1 MRKLTGTI
9 VAALMTFAGVG
20 AVASTP
26 AQAATGVEYVALG
39 DSYASGVG
47 AAPYDS
53 SSGDCLR
60 SPNNYPHLW
69 AATHSAYTLTDATCS
84 GATIADVENGQLS
97 ALSSSTGLVS
107 VTVGGNDAQFATV
120 LEACLSQSDSYCETA
135 TSWMSYYATH
145 EMVTDLT
152 GLYNDI
158 HTRAPKALVLDFG
171 YPELLSMTGTCNVI
185 DLDSAKRTAMNGL
198 ADALAEGTLAA
209 STAAGVYYIDMRSQ
223 FSGHGACGS
232 DPWINGVDLSETTA
246 SFHPNATGYEQGYAA
261 KFSATWS

>member
-1 MRKLTGTI
+1 MRKLTSAA
-9 VAALMTFAGVG
+9 VATVTAFAGLG

-26 AQAATGVEYVALG
+26 AQADTGVQYVALG

-60 SPNNYPHLW
+60 SPDNYPHLW
-69 AATHSAYTLTDATCS
+69 AAAHPVYTLTDATCS
-84 GATIADVENGQLS
+84 GATIADVENNQLS
-97 ALSSSTGLVS
+97 ALSSSTGLVT

-120 LEACLSQSDSYCETA
+120 AKDCLSQSDSYCETA
-135 TSWMSYYATH
+135 TTWMSYYATH

-152 GLYNDI
+152 TLYNDI
-158 HTRAPKALVLDFG
+158 HARAPKALVIVFG
-171 YPELLSMTGTCNVI
+171 YPEALSTTGTCDVI

-198 ADALAEGTLAA
+198 ADALAEGTQDA
-209 STAAGVYYIDMRSQ
+209 TVAGSVYFVDMRSQ

-232 DPWINGVDLSETTA
+232 DPWINGVDTSDLTA
-246 SFHPNATGYEQGYAA
+246 SFHPNLTGYEQGYAA
-261 KFSATWS
+261 KFDATWG